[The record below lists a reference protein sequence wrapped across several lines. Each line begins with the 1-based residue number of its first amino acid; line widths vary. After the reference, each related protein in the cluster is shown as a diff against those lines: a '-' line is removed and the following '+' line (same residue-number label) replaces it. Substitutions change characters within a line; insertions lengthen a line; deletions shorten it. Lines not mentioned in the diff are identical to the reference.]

1 MRYRRLGSSGL
12 MVSEIALG
20 AGNFGKRV
28 DQKTSTHT
36 VGYALDHGITF
47 IDTADW
53 YGNGLS
59 ETFLGNSLKDKRHEV
74 ILATKFGSGVGEGP
88 NDRGCSR
95 YHILD
100 ALEKSLKRLRT
111 DYIDLYQMHIPDPQT
126 PLEET
131 LRTLDDIV
139 RAGKVRYLG
148 LSNHAAWQVGEAL
161 WQARMLNSATMVSA
175 QARYNLLDRRIE
187 EELIPCCRRHGVGL
201 LPWSALAGGF
211 LTGKYRRGEAPPE
224 GSRMTNPPAINA
236 RTLHD
241 ANFDKLARL
250 ESFCAAHGYPVG
262 RLAVMWLL
270 AKPWVSSVL
279 SGPMRADQLD
289 LYFSATE
296 TPLGTDE
303 VAELDLITSWTA
315 EDMDPLYLPFL
326 RQENADAVT

>member
-1 MRYRRLGSSGL
+1 MRYRRLGNSGL
-12 MVSEIALG
+12 MVSEITLG

-28 DQKTSTHT
+28 NQKTSSHM
-36 VGYALDHGITF
+36 VSYALDHGINF
-47 IDTADW
+47 VDTADW

-59 ETFLGNSLKDKRHEV
+59 ETFLGNCLKDKRHQV

-95 YHILD
+95 HHILD

-111 DYIDLYQMHIPDPQT
+111 DYVDIYQIHIPDPLT

-148 LSNHAAWQVGEAL
+148 LSNHAAWQVAEAI
-161 WQARMLNSATMVSA
+161 WQARMLNSETMVST

-187 EELIPCCRRHGVGL
+187 EELISCCQRYGIGL
-201 LPWSALAGGF
+201 LPWSGLAGGF

-224 GSRMTNPPAINA
+224 GSRMTNPPTMNA
-236 RTLHD
+236 RVLHD

-250 ESFCAAHGYPVG
+250 ESFCEVHGYPIG

-296 TPLGTDE
+296 TPLGADE
-303 VAELDLITSWTA
+303 VTELDSITSWQT
-315 EDMDPLYLPFL
+315 EDMDPLYVPFL
-326 RQENADAVT
+326 RQEQPDAVM